1 MRAGELRGR
10 SIAKFDHPEKDADK
24 EMTFFVDECDGL
36 RQLVSIAVL
45 KFALTPH
52 RVRDS
57 LVKHIAHRFAQPG
70 ASEEL
75 QHAKLQPLPE
85 GAKTEEMV

>member
-1 MRAGELRGR
+1 
-10 SIAKFDHPEKDADK
+10 
-24 EMTFFVDECDGL
+24 MTFYVEDCDGL
-36 RQLVSIAVL
+36 RQLVSVAVL

-52 RVRDS
+52 KVRDS